1 VLVSSFFHTIFSLHH
16 YACLLLSPFSPVSP
30 QDIRPLFSIPASSIS
45 LPSAFSVSGLV
56 PSFPSYLSLSQPP
69 FSLHHRLSLSV
80 LSPLTVLLSASHL
93 SPLLSILSHS
103 SPHHHRPFLISSLI
117 VPPNHRETTTFT
129 NMHRQ
134 MQSLA
139 APFSVLTPTTPL
151 HLLSILPSPPAYSPP
166 LTPFLLSPLFRHSL
180 LPSPLHPAALPSPS
194 CLSHSPSPSSPSP
207 LLRGVFCA
215 TTCSR

>member
-1 VLVSSFFHTIFSLHH
+1 MASFPLLPIYPYRAPFHL
-16 YACLLLSPFSPVSP
+16 YYLLSLAVFS
-30 QDIRPLFSIPASSIS
+30 RSIS
-45 LPSAFSVSGLV
+45 SSLRLVHPSRSSLPLYSS
-56 PSFPSYLSLSQPP
+56 PSP
-69 FSLHHRLSLSV
+69 HH
-80 LSPLTVLLSASHL
+80 
-93 SPLLSILSHS
+93 SILSHS
-103 SPHHHRPFLISSLI
+103 SPHHHRPFLI

-134 MQSLA
+134 MQSPA
-139 APFSVLTPTTPL
+139 APFSVLTPTVPL
-151 HLLSILPSPPAYSPP
+151 HLLSILPSCPPSSPP

-180 LPSPLHPAALPSPS
+180 LPSPLHPAALPPLP